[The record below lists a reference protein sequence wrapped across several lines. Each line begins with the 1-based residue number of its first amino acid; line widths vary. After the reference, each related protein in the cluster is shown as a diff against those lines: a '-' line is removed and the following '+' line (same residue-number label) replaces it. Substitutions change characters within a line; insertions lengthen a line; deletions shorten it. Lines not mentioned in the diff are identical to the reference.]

1 MLPVIIAYQANT
13 EIDAL
18 KQCVAQAGC
27 VAKPVTTLNEV
38 IDVLR
43 KEDAAI
49 MLLGKTF
56 EGSNAL
62 DVIPIFRYLHK
73 QLKIILLADNAT
85 VGFLRQA
92 RAAGIFYHAM
102 EPHDEEDC
110 HELQL
115 ALECAREAC
124 EKQGKRFWKKLA
136 PAFYGVN

>member
-1 MLPVIIAYQANT
+1 MLPVIIAYQTPT
-13 EIDAL
+13 ETEAL
-18 KQCVAQAGC
+18 KHCVEQVGC
-27 VAKPVTTLNEV
+27 IAKFVTTLNEA
-38 IDVLR
+38 IEALR

-49 MLLGKTF
+49 MLLGRTF

-73 QLKIILLADNAT
+73 HLKIILLADDAT

-102 EPHDEEDC
+102 EPHDKEDC

-115 ALECAREAC
+115 ALECAREAS
-124 EKQGKRFWKKLA
+124 EKQGKSLWKKLA
-136 PAFYGVN
+136 PVFGGVN

>member
-1 MLPVIIAYQANT
+1 MLPVIIAYQSPAET
-13 EIDAL
+13 DAL
-18 KQCVAQAGC
+18 MKCVEQAGC
-27 VAKPVTTLNEV
+27 IAKPVATLNEA

-43 KEDAAI
+43 EEEAAI

-56 EGSNAL
+56 EGSCAL

-73 QLKIILLADNAT
+73 HLKIILLADDAT

-110 HELQL
+110 QELQL

-124 EKQGKRFWKKLA
+124 EKQEKSLWKKLA
-136 PAFYGVN
+136 PMFGGAG